1 MTNLNYEIPI
11 TCHIDFMI
19 YIHEKLDF
27 NTFCLTS
34 LTNIVF
40 KYSIFMNMNLFWGC
54 KYFNEP
60 PIKNHNSNNNRKKNH
75 IRNIHPPLNTNMTL
89 YDRCLI

>member
-1 MTNLNYEIPI
+1 
-11 TCHIDFMI
+11 
-19 YIHEKLDF
+19 
-27 NTFCLTS
+27 
-34 LTNIVF
+34 
-40 KYSIFMNMNLFWGC
+40 MNMNLFWGC